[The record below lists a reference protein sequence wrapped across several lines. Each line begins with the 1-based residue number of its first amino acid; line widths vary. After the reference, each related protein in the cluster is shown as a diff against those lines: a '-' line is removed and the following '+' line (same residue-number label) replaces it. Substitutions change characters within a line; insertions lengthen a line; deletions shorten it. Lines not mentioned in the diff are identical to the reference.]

1 MFERNID
8 NYSIREQLQLY
19 KSTVAI
25 CGIGGGGCVVAEILA
40 RTGVGHLILADGD
53 RFEDSN
59 KNRQIG
65 ATDLSIGKYKA
76 EIIANRIRSI
86 NSKCHIMYFNEYVTK
101 ENYRNILSKVDI
113 ICDTVDGNK
122 NKRDILTYALELQ
135 IPIASGGLS
144 GSSFDYFIIDD
155 FSLSVD
161 QIRPKTNIKSLSANT
176 SSLFIQGGY
185 QAQAIIDYL
194 LCRPIKTNTIY
205 RYNAYKLLFEEYAI

>member
-40 RTGVGHLILADGD
+40 RIGVGHLILADGD

-59 KNRQIG
+59 KNRQVG

-76 EIIANRIRSI
+76 EIIADRILSI
-86 NSKCHIMYFNEYVTK
+86 NSKCRVTYFNEHVTK
-101 ENYRNILSKVDI
+101 ENYRTILSKADI

-135 IPIASGGLS
+135 KPIASGGLS
-144 GSSFDYFIIDD
+144 GSSFDYFIVDD

-194 LCRPIKTNTIY
+194 LYRPIKTNTIY
-205 RYNAYKLLFEEYAI
+205 RYNAYKMLFEEYAI

>member
-40 RTGVGHLILADGD
+40 RTGIGHLILADGD

-65 ATDLSIGKYKA
+65 ATDTTIGKYKTEVVA
-76 EIIANRIRSI
+76 DRILSI
-86 NSKCHIMYFNEYVTK
+86 NSKCRVTYFNEYVTK
-101 ENYRNILSKVDI
+101 ENYRTILSKADI

-135 IPIASGGLS
+135 KPIASGGLS
-144 GSSFDYFIIDD
+144 GSSFDYFIVDD

-161 QIRPKTNIKSLSANT
+161 QIRPKTNIKFLSANT